1 MIEKVVQRLIAS
13 FRLSETK
20 EEGGLVLVRRS
31 LGPVGPRSEKLH
43 VGSFISFVFLV
54 FNWQQFSEEL
64 YVYCFV
70 LLHEYFY
77 V

>member
-1 MIEKVVQRLIAS
+1 MGIGKNEKLIAS

-31 LGPVGPRSEKLH
+31 LGPVGPCSEKLH
-43 VGSFISFVFLV
+43 VGSFISFVFLG

-70 LLHEYFY
+70 RLH
-77 V
+77 